1 LISILVEGSLANARP
16 FQQRIDRPSTYTHL
30 INAVG
35 GYESCSFT
43 LSIDSVDMNDWL
55 ANGLGR
61 YVSVYNP
68 ALEIIWEGFVNQIDA
83 AYGNLTVTRGPLMET
98 TNRLQASYTTVDV
111 TVIPPTEGL
120 QAFTGWI
127 DDLPSQA
134 EYGILPEIISVG
146 ETNPADATAIALSYL
161 AAHRVP
167 ATTQVFTSA
176 ANAPQVTISCLGYRY
191 WLMYTYNQLVNTGT
205 INTDAKIIDILTGID
220 AVTAAAYNLNN
231 AWLPFNTTHV
241 DTPAAPAVVPRYE
254 YEDRTAWELI
264 QGLTARGD
272 ANQNRWL
279 FGIYANREAWYYQ
292 APTTVEYTLKLSD
305 PSMTIHNPAPVDP
318 WDVKPGKWLLFTE
331 FLPGYMPASLDDDP
345 RAMFIESVT
354 FTAPNQ
360 IALNGTPGET
370 LSDVMAS
377 FGLGGVGV

>member
-1 LISILVEGSLANARP
+1 MISILVEGSLANARP
-16 FQQRIDRPSTYTHL
+16 FRQRIDRPSTYTHL
-30 INAVG
+30 VNAVG
-35 GYESCSFT
+35 GYESASFT
-43 LSIDSVDMNDWL
+43 LSLELMNMNDWL

-61 YVSVYNP
+61 HVSVYNP
-68 ALEIIWEGFVNQIDA
+68 ALEVIWEGFVNQIDA
-83 AYGNLTVTRGPLMET
+83 GYGNLTVTRGPLLGT
-98 TNRLQASYTTVDV
+98 TNRLNASYATVDV
-111 TVIPPTEGL
+111 DSIPPTEGL

-127 DDLPSQA
+127 DDLSSQT

-146 ETNPADATAIALSYL
+146 ETNPPDATAIALTYL

-191 WLMYTYNQLVNTGT
+191 WLMYTYNQLVNKFT
-205 INTDAKIIDILTGID
+205 INVNLKIIDILTGVD
-220 AVTAAAYNLNN
+220 ALAVPYNLNN
-231 AWLPFNTTHV
+231 AWLPFNTAHV
-241 DTPAAPAVVPRYE
+241 ATPAAPAAVPRYE

-305 PSMTIHNPAPVDP
+305 PSLTIRNPAPVDP
-318 WDVKPGKWLLFTE
+318 WDVKPGKWLMFTE

-345 RAMFIESVT
+345 RAMFIESVS

-360 IALNGTPGET
+360 IALNGAPGET